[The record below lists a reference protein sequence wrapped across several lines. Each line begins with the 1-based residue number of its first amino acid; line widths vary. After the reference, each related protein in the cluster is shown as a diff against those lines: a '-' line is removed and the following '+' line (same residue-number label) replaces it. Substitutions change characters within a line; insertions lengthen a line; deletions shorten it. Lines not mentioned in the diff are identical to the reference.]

1 MPRGKTG
8 AKTQSGLAMLLR
20 NGRVIDPLNKLDT
33 QADVLVR
40 DGRIEE
46 IFVGGCKRRLPAQC
60 LDLDMSGLWVVPG
73 LIDMHVHLREPGQ
86 EYKEDIA
93 SGTRAAAAGGFT
105 AVACMP
111 NTSPVN
117 DCRAVTT
124 QILVAAVGAAAR
136 VYPVGCISKGSRG
149 EELAEYGEMRAAGV
163 VALSDD
169 GQPVVNSQL
178 FRRALEYAGNF
189 DLPLISHAEEPSLS
203 KGGAMNEG
211 LMAIRLGLRGIP
223 AAAESVGVYRDLA
236 LAGLTGRPVHIAHVS
251 TGEAVSLIRR
261 AKALGQPVTAETAPH
276 YFTLT
281 DQAVGKYDTNAK
293 MSPPLRS
300 EQDRQAVLAG
310 LADGTLDAIA
320 TDHAP
325 HSPLEKEL
333 EFDQAANGIIGLQ
346 TALPLTLEL
355 VRLGVISVGR
365 LVELLAVNP
374 ARILGVEG
382 GSLAPG
388 ARADLTVIDPEKA
401 FVFSADSILS
411 KSRNSPFIGRAFT
424 GKAVMTMLGG
434 EVTYRDLP

>member
-1 MPRGKTG
+1 MPRAKTG
-8 AKTQSGLAMLLR
+8 AKTQTGAAMLLR
-20 NGRVIDPLNKLDT
+20 NGRVIDPLNQLDAH
-33 QADVLVR
+33 ADVLVR

-46 IFVGGCKRRLPAQC
+46 IFVGGFKRRPPTHC
-60 LDLDMSGLWVVPG
+60 LDLDVSGLWVVPG

-124 QILVAAVGAAAR
+124 QILAAAVGAAAR

-189 DLPLISHAEEPSLS
+189 DLPVISHAEEPSLS

-223 AAAESVGVYRDLA
+223 TAAESVAVYRDLA

-251 TGEAVSLIRR
+251 TGEAISLIRR

-281 DQAVGKYDTNAK
+281 DQAVGNYDTNAK
-293 MSPPLRS
+293 MNPPLRS

-325 HSPLEKEL
+325 HSSLEKEL

-346 TALPLTLEL
+346 TALPLTMEL
-355 VRLGVISVGR
+355 VRQGVISPTR

-374 ARILGVEG
+374 ARILRVVG

-388 ARADLTVIDPEKA
+388 RPADLTVINPEKT

-411 KSRNSPFIGRAFT
+411 KSRNSPFIGRTFT

-434 EVTYRDLP
+434 EITYRDLP

>member
-1 MPRGKTG
+1 M
-8 AKTQSGLAMLLR
+8 LR
-20 NGRVIDPLNKLDT
+20 NGRVIDPGNNLDAL
-33 QADVLVR
+33 ADVLVR

-46 IFVGGCKRRLPAQC
+46 IFVGGLKRRVPANC
-60 LDLDMSGLWVVPG
+60 LELDMTGLWVVPG

-124 QILVAAVGAAAR
+124 QILAAAVGASAR

-189 DLPLISHAEEPSLS
+189 DLPVISHAEELSLS

-223 AAAESVGVYRDLA
+223 AAAESVAVYRDLA
-236 LAGLTGRPVHIAHVS
+236 LAGLTARPVHIAHVS

-276 YFTLT
+276 YFSLT

-293 MSPPLRS
+293 MNPPLRS
-300 EQDRQAVLAG
+300 ERDRQAVLTG

-325 HSPLEKEL
+325 HSSLEKEL

-346 TALPLTLEL
+346 TALPLTMEL
-355 VRLGVISVGR
+355 VALGVITPGR
-365 LVELLAVNP
+365 LVELLSVNP

-382 GSLAPG
+382 GNLTPG
-388 ARADLTVIDPEKA
+388 VRADLTVIDAEKK
-401 FVFSADSILS
+401 FVFTADSVLS
-411 KSRNSPFIGRAFT
+411 KSCNTPFIGRAFT
-424 GKAVMTMLGG
+424 GKAVLTMLGG
-434 EVTYRDLP
+434 VVTYRDLP